1 MKNKYYYKDG
11 SVLDKLMMDKE
22 LHRVDGPAIEYANGS
37 KIWFVDGKLLKATIE
52 HTLTP
57 YIEVVEEFE
66 QECLSIYGWTAQ
78 AAHPFHN

>member
-37 KIWFVDGKLLKATIE
+37 KMWFVNGKLLKATIE

-66 QECLSIYGWTAQ
+66 
-78 AAHPFHN
+78 